1 MKQDNEHRPAY
12 LRLYER
18 LRGEIVRGDYP
29 FGARMPSKRQL
40 AEEEGLSVVT
50 VEHAYALLTDEGYLE
65 ARRRSGHYVQ
75 FHDTD
80 GFVPSA
86 PVRPAA
92 VPAGER
98 ADFPF
103 SVLSRVMRRVF
114 SEYGEQLLEKSPNNG
129 CDALRQAMEMAAVY
143 DAAPDAHGNALRFV
157 SDDVQQSV
165 YDDLG
170 ESAMQGVWKTVDAMQ
185 CGALGDLWKE
195 LSDCD

>member
-18 LRGEIVRGDYP
+18 LRVEIVSGDYP

-103 SVLSRVMRRVF
+103 SVLSRVMRRVI

-129 CDALRQAMEMAAVY
+129 CDALRQAISRYLAQPRHPREAGADLRRLRRGISLRTDRAASRRG
-143 DAAPDAHGNALRFV
+143 AHLRGGG
-157 SDDVQQSV
+157 SV
-165 YDDLG
+165 
-170 ESAMQGVWKTVDAMQ
+170 V
-185 CGALGDLWKE
+185 
-195 LSDCD
+195 

>member
-18 LRGEIVRGDYP
+18 LRVEIVRGDYP

-103 SVLSRVMRRVF
+103 SVLSRVMRRVI

-129 CDALRQAMEMAAVY
+129 CDALRQAISRYLARSRGADLRRLRRGISLRTDRAASRRG
-143 DAAPDAHGNALRFV
+143 AHLRGGG
-157 SDDVQQSV
+157 SV
-165 YDDLG
+165 
-170 ESAMQGVWKTVDAMQ
+170 V
-185 CGALGDLWKE
+185 
-195 LSDCD
+195 

>member
-86 PVRPAA
+86 PVKPARSK
-92 VPAGER
+92 GC
-98 ADFPF
+98 
-103 SVLSRVMRRVF
+103 
-114 SEYGEQLLEKSPNNG
+114 KSLT
-129 CDALRQAMEMAAVY
+129 A
-143 DAAPDAHGNALRFV
+143 
-157 SDDVQQSV
+157 
-165 YDDLG
+165 
-170 ESAMQGVWKTVDAMQ
+170 KT
-185 CGALGDLWKE
+185 
-195 LSDCD
+195 